1 MRWRP
6 KSVVCLSYYDLF
18 RFRADV
24 FAALILFL
32 QHLPLAIAIAIAT
45 GIHPLYGISCAA
57 VSGFL
62 ASALGD
68 SKIRLSAPNVVLVGV
83 ASTIVTREGILGL
96 SLVTLSAGVL
106 LMVLG
111 AVGLGSAIKLL
122 PRPVTL
128 GFSTGIAV
136 LVAGN
141 QFPNLL
147 GISPQVQLHQGLWEQ
162 LTVVLHLTQIE
173 PYAIILAVS
182 AFTLLTIADR
192 GKSRYIPVGLIVV
205 AAGALLVKFGHLP
218 VRTLETLSR
227 LDMIS
232 FSLNETA
239 AFKLDLFG
247 SILSQALAMAVLIA
261 IESLHALGVAARLS
275 GERLSADGEL
285 CVQGGVNLASAFVG
299 GLPASGVS
307 SYTSENAHLGAQTPI
322 AGILHAVFFLVFLF
336 SSTTLVRFVPLPVI
350 SVLILS
356 YVCNMSHWREIPK
369 VIRRARADVLAWLA
383 ISILTVA
390 TDFAIAIVVGML
402 FSIFLYIRK
411 PRESVP
417 PKPFGPTASPRTSP
431 GRHRFLR

>member
-1 MRWRP
+1 MSWRP

-45 GIHPLYGISCAA
+45 GVHPLYGISCAA

-68 SKIRLSAPNVVLVGV
+68 SKIRVSAPNVVFVGV
-83 ASTIVTREGILGL
+83 ASTIVAREGILGL
-96 SLVTLSAGVL
+96 SLATLLAGVL
-106 LMVLG
+106 LIVLG
-111 AVGLGSAIKLL
+111 AVGLGTAIKLL

-141 QFPNLL
+141 QLPNLL
-147 GISPQVQLHQGLWEQ
+147 GISPQVQPHQGLWEQ

-182 AFTLLTIADR
+182 AFTLLTIADM

-232 FSLNETA
+232 FPLNKTA
-239 AFKLDLFG
+239 AFKLDLLG
-247 SILSQALAMAVLIA
+247 SVLSQAFALAVLIA
-261 IESLHALGVAARLS
+261 IESLHALGVASRLS
-275 GERLSADGEL
+275 GERFSADGEL
-285 CVQGGVNLASAFVG
+285 CVQGGVNMASAFVG

-322 AGILHAVFFLVFLF
+322 AGILHATFFAAFLL
-336 SSTTLVRFVPLPVI
+336 SSASLVRFVPLPVI
-350 SVLILS
+350 SALILS

-369 VIRRARADVLAWLA
+369 VLKRAHADVLAWLA

-390 TDFAIAIVVGML
+390 TDFAIAITIGML
-402 FSIFLYIRK
+402 FSIFLYIRR
-411 PRESVP
+411 PREPVL
-417 PKPFGPTASPRTSP
+417 PKHFDQSASPDT
-431 GRHRFLR
+431 

>member
-1 MRWRP
+1 MSWRP

-24 FAALILFL
+24 LAALILFL
-32 QHLPLAIAIAIAT
+32 HHLPLAIAIAIAT

-68 SKIRLSAPNVVLVGV
+68 SKIRLSAPNVILVGV
-83 ASTIVTREGILGL
+83 ASAIVAREGILGL
-96 SLVTLSAGVL
+96 SLATLLAGVL
-106 LMVLG
+106 LIVLG

-141 QFPNLL
+141 QLPNLL
-147 GISPQVQLHQGLWEQ
+147 GISPQVQPHQGLWEQ
-162 LTVVLHLTQIE
+162 VTGVLHLTQIE

-182 AFTLLTIADR
+182 AFTLLTIAAM

-205 AAGALLVKFGHLP
+205 AAGALLVKLGHLP
-218 VRTLETLSR
+218 VRILETLSR
-227 LDMIS
+227 LDTIS
-232 FSLNETA
+232 FPLNGTA
-239 AFKLDLFG
+239 VFKLNLLG
-247 SILSQALAMAVLIA
+247 SVLSQAFALALLIA
-261 IESLHALGVAARLS
+261 IESLHALGVASRLS

-285 CVQGGVNLASAFVG
+285 CVQGGVNMASAFVG
-299 GLPASGVS
+299 GLPASGIS

-322 AGILHAVFFLVFLF
+322 AGILHATFFAAFLF
-336 SSTTLVRFVPLPVI
+336 SSASLVRFVPLPVI
-350 SVLILS
+350 SALILS
-356 YVCNMSHWREIPK
+356 YVCNMSHWREIPE
-369 VIRRARADVLAWLA
+369 VIKGTRTDALAWLA

-390 TDFAIAIVVGML
+390 TDFAIAVTIGML
-402 FSIFLYIRK
+402 FSIFLYIRR
-411 PRESVP
+411 PREPVL
-417 PKPFGPTASPRTSP
+417 PKYFDQSASPDT
-431 GRHRFLR
+431 

>member
-96 SLVTLSAGVL
+96 SLATLSAGVL

-141 QFPNLL
+141 QLPNLL
-147 GISPQVQLHQGLWEQ
+147 GISPRVQPHQGLWQ
-162 LTVVLHLTQIE
+162 QITVVQLTQIE

-205 AAGALLVKFGHLP
+205 AVGALLVKLGHLP

-227 LDMIS
+227 LDM
-232 FSLNETA
+232 FAFPLNETA
-239 AFKLDLFG
+239 ALKLDLLG
-247 SILSQALAMAVLIA
+247 SVLSQAFALAVLIA
-261 IESLHALGVAARLS
+261 IESLHALGVASRLS

-285 CVQGGVNLASAFVG
+285 CVQGGVNMASAFAG

-322 AGILHAVFFLVFLF
+322 AGILHAVFFSLFLF
-336 SSTTLVRFVPLPVI
+336 SSTSLIRFIPLPVI
-350 SVLILS
+350 SALILS
-356 YVCNMSHWREIPK
+356 CICNMTHWRQIPE
-369 VIRRARADVLAWLA
+369 VIKGTRTEVVAWLA
-383 ISILTVA
+383 ISILTVVADLA
-390 TDFAIAIVVGML
+390 TAVAIGMF
-402 FSIFLYIRK
+402 FSIFLYIRR
-411 PRESVP
+411 PREPVP
-417 PKPFGPTASPRTSP
+417 PKPFGPTASPRTP
-431 GRHRFLR
+431 PRRHRFLK

>member
-6 KSVVCLSYYDLF
+6 KSLVCLGYYDLF

-24 FAALILFL
+24 FAALTLFL

-45 GIHPLYGISCAA
+45 GVHPLYGISCAA

-68 SKIRLSAPNVVLVGV
+68 SKIRVSAPNVVLVGV
-83 ASTIVTREGILGL
+83 ASTIVAREGILGL
-96 SLVTLSAGVL
+96 SLATLSAGVL

-141 QFPNLL
+141 QLPNLL
-147 GISPQVQLHQGLWEQ
+147 GISPQVQPHQGLWEQ

-227 LDMIS
+227 SDMIS
-232 FSLNETA
+232 FSLNGTA

-247 SILSQALAMAVLIA
+247 PVLSQAFAMAVLIA

-285 CVQGGVNLASAFVG
+285 CVQGGVNLASAFAG

-307 SYTSENAHLGAQTPI
+307 SYTSENAHLGAQTPM
-322 AGILHAVFFLVFLF
+322 AGILYATFFSAFLL
-336 SSTTLVRFVPLPVI
+336 SSTSLVRFVPLPVI
-350 SVLILS
+350 SALILS
-356 YVCNMSHWREIPK
+356 CICNMTHWRQVPE
-369 VIRRARADVLAWLA
+369 VIRGTRTELVAWLA

-390 TDFAIAIVVGML
+390 TEFAIAITIGML
-402 FSIFLYIRK
+402 FSIFLYIRR
-411 PRESVP
+411 PREPVLAKYFDQS
-417 PKPFGPTASPRTSP
+417 ASPDT
-431 GRHRFLR
+431 